1 MRFATR
7 ALVADCIVAVL
18 ALQNELSEKRRDV
31 DALEDVVMEGL
42 SDL

>member
-1 MRFATR
+1 
-7 ALVADCIVAVL
+7 VAVL
-18 ALQNELSEKRRDV
+18 ALQNELAGKRRDV